1 MAIKRHAEKGNVTMS
16 ATTTP
21 QIATPWAIDT
31 AHSNVEFSVKHMMI
45 STVKGMFQTVD
56 GQIRWDGQNFESA
69 AVEARIDS
77 SSVTTFNEMRD
88 NHLKNNDFFN
98 AEQWP
103 DMTFKS
109 TRVEPKGDGE
119 FKVHGDLTIRDV
131 TKPVVLDTEFEGLME
146 KDAFGKRRAAF
157 TAQTSINRADF
168 GVSWNG
174 AIEAGGVVVG
184 DKVKVTLHIAVVAD
198 AS

>member
-1 MAIKRHAEKGNVTMS
+1 MS
-16 ATTTP
+16 TPTTSAATT
-21 QIATPWAIDT
+21 ATTATNWAIDS

-45 STVKGMFQTVD
+45 STVKGMFQQVD
-56 GQIRWDGQNFESA
+56 GTVSWDGKSFDTAS
-69 AVEARIDS
+69 VDARIDS
-77 SSVTTFNEMRD
+77 QSITTFNEMRD
-88 NHLKNNDFFN
+88 NHLRTNDFFN

-109 TRVEPKGDGE
+109 TRVEPDGDGE

-157 TAQTSINRADF
+157 TAETSINRKDY
-168 GVSWNG
+168 GINWNG
-174 AIEAGGVVVG
+174 TIEAGGVVVG
-184 DKVKVTLHIAVVAD
+184 DKVKVTLHIALVANE
-198 AS
+198 